1 MINRRNTLKSLAFG
15 AAALSGALPLTWRT
29 QAQST
34 DAFPNPLKIPA
45 LSKGT
50 VIDGVRHFD
59 LSLQEGSSQFLA
71 GLSTPTWGI
80 NGDYLGPTLQMQMG
94 ERVRLNVTNNLNEN
108 SNLHWHGFLV
118 PALSDGGAALV
129 VQPGETWRP
138 EFEVVQRAATNW
150 YHSHIMEHTG
160 EQVYKGLA
168 GMMIIEDEESANLGI
183 PADYGVDDIPVIVQ
197 DRNFNQDG
205 SLRYVSEYG
214 DMVKGIQGDTI
225 LVNGTTTPHFVA
237 RTQKLRLRILNAA
250 NARTFMFG
258 FDDEREF
265 QQIASDGGLLES
277 PLPRTRMILAPA
289 ERAEIIVD
297 LSNGA
302 PATLVSHGIPNTYPD
317 YPGAMSQFLR
327 EIDTQGFAILALRPQ
342 SQLDASAAIAPQLA
356 VLQRYNPQDAVR
368 TRRLELMMGAGSRSG
383 RDSGP
388 HTGRRSGFGGGF
400 GGGDYSING
409 RRMTTNYINER
420 VPLGDLEIWELYNRA
435 PMTHPIHIHNAQF
448 QILDRDGAA
457 PPPEERG
464 LKDTVRVKS
473 GETVRLMVRFEHYRD
488 AEHAYMYHCHML
500 EHEDRG
506 MMGQFLV
513 V

>member
-1 MINRRNTLKSLAFG
+1 MTHMISRRNTIKSLVFG
-15 AAALSGALPLTWRT
+15 AATLSGAFPSMWRT
-29 QAQST
+29 KAQSS

-45 LSKGT
+45 LSQGT

-59 LSLQEGSSQFLA
+59 LSIQEGSSLFLP

-94 ERVRLNVTNNLNEN
+94 ERVRLNVGNKLSEN

-118 PALSDGGAALV
+118 PARSDGGAALV

-138 EFEVVQRAATNW
+138 EFEVVQRASTNW
-150 YHSHIMEHTG
+150 YHSHLMEHTG

-168 GMMIIEDEESANLGI
+168 GMMIIEDGESEKLGI
-183 PADYGVDDIPVIVQ
+183 PGEYGVDDIPVIVQ

-205 SLRYVSEYG
+205 SFRYVTEYA

-225 LVNGTTTPHFVA
+225 LVNGTASPHFIV

-265 QQIASDGGLLES
+265 LQIASDGGLLEA

-297 LSNGA
+297 LANGA
-302 PATLVSHGIPNTYPD
+302 PVTLVSHGIPNNYPD

-327 EIDTQGFAILALRPQ
+327 EIDTQSFEILSLRPQ
-342 SQLDASAAIAPQLA
+342 SQLAASADIAPQLA
-356 VLQRYNPQDAVR
+356 ELQRFNPLEAVR
-368 TRRLELMMGAGSRSG
+368 TRRLELMMGGGSRSG

-400 GGGDYSING
+400 GGGRLLNQWPAHDH
-409 RRMTTNYINER
+409 
-420 VPLGDLEIWELYNRA
+420 ELYQRA
-435 PMTHPIHIHNAQF
+435 
-448 QILDRDGAA
+448 R
-457 PPPEERG
+457 
-464 LKDTVRVKS
+464 S
-473 GETVRLMVRFEHYRD
+473 SW
-488 AEHAYMYHCHML
+488 
-500 EHEDRG
+500 
-506 MMGQFLV
+506 
-513 V
+513 